1 MKLYADLTGRRTLQI
16 LSDVGVLAWVALWA
30 WVGRAVHDATT
41 RLAAPGYTLQ
51 GAGSGFRDQM
61 ARAGQSVSDVPLVGD
76 SLAEPF
82 QRAGNAGTSIE
93 QAGKDLVERGRQP
106 RAPAR
111 LGHRARADR
120 ARGLRLGRSPGPV
133 HQTRHRRPAL
143 HRRGCRPGPVRP
155 AGHGQAAHEP
165 ACPGVRRPCRGMA
178 AQRPGDDPRTGR
190 TRAARQRPA
199 TPACHCPRGLVLPG
213 LPGRTTP
220 SRAGSGD
227 AGPPPADPTTPLRH
241 PPGRRCGCP

>member
-82 QRAGNAGTSIE
+82 QRAGSAGTSIE
-93 QAGKDLVERGRQP
+93 QAGKDLVSAVDSLALLLGWVPALVPIVLVVFVWAVLRGRFIR
-106 RAPAR
+106 RA
-111 LGHRARADR
+111 
-120 ARGLRLGRSPGPV
+120 
-133 HQTRHRRPAL
+133 T
-143 HRRGCRPGPVRP
+143 
-155 AGHGQAAHEP
+155 
-165 ACPGVRRPCRGMA
+165 A
-178 AQRPGDDPRTGR
+178 AQRFIDEAADLDLFALRAMARQPMSRLARVCDDPAGAWRR
-190 TRAARQRPA
+190 SDPEMIRALAVLELRDS
-199 TPACHCPRGLVLPG
+199 GL
-213 LPGRTTP
+213 R
-220 SRAGSGD
+220 
-227 AGPPPADPTTPLRH
+227 PPPATVPVA
-241 PPGRRCGCP
+241 

>member
-93 QAGKDLVERGRQP
+93 QAGKDLVSAVDSLALLLGWVTALVPIVLVVFVWAVLRGRFIR
-106 RAPAR
+106 RA
-111 LGHRARADR
+111 
-120 ARGLRLGRSPGPV
+120 
-133 HQTRHRRPAL
+133 T
-143 HRRGCRPGPVRP
+143 
-155 AGHGQAAHEP
+155 
-165 ACPGVRRPCRGMA
+165 A
-178 AQRPGDDPRTGR
+178 AQRFIDEAADLDLFALRAMARQPMSRLARVCDDPDGAWRRSDTEMI
-190 TRAARQRPA
+190 RALAVLELRDS
-199 TPACHCPRGLVLPG
+199 GL
-213 LPGRTTP
+213 R
-220 SRAGSGD
+220 
-227 AGPPPADPTTPLRH
+227 PPPATVPVA
-241 PPGRRCGCP
+241 

>member
-61 ARAGQSVSDVPLVGD
+61 ARAGQSVSDVPLLGD

-93 QAGKDLVERGRQP
+93 QAGKDLVSAVDSLALLLGWVTALVPIVLVVFVWAVLRGRFIR
-106 RAPAR
+106 RA
-111 LGHRARADR
+111 
-120 ARGLRLGRSPGPV
+120 
-133 HQTRHRRPAL
+133 T
-143 HRRGCRPGPVRP
+143 
-155 AGHGQAAHEP
+155 
-165 ACPGVRRPCRGMA
+165 A
-178 AQRPGDDPRTGR
+178 AQRFIDEAADLDLFALRAMARQPMSRLARVCDDPAGAWRR
-190 TRAARQRPA
+190 SDPEMIRALAVLELRDS
-199 TPACHCPRGLVLPG
+199 GL
-213 LPGRTTP
+213 R
-220 SRAGSGD
+220 
-227 AGPPPADPTTPLRH
+227 PPPATVPVA
-241 PPGRRCGCP
+241 

>member
-61 ARAGQSVSDVPLVGD
+61 GRAGQSVSDVPLVGD

-93 QAGKDLVERGRQP
+93 QAGKDLVSAVDSLALLLGWVTALVPIVLVVFVWAVLRGRFIR
-106 RAPAR
+106 RA
-111 LGHRARADR
+111 
-120 ARGLRLGRSPGPV
+120 
-133 HQTRHRRPAL
+133 T
-143 HRRGCRPGPVRP
+143 
-155 AGHGQAAHEP
+155 
-165 ACPGVRRPCRGMA
+165 A
-178 AQRPGDDPRTGR
+178 AQRVIDEAADLDLFALRAMARQPMSRLARVCDDPAGAWRR
-190 TRAARQRPA
+190 SDPEMIRALAVLELRDS
-199 TPACHCPRGLVLPG
+199 GL
-213 LPGRTTP
+213 R
-220 SRAGSGD
+220 
-227 AGPPPADPTTPLRH
+227 PPPATVPVA
-241 PPGRRCGCP
+241 

>member
-93 QAGKDLVERGRQP
+93 QAGKDLVSAVDSLAILLGWVTALVPIVLVVVVWLFSGCGSSDAPPPPSASSTRTPTSTCSRCGPWPGSPCTGWPGCATTRPGHGGAATRTTSAHWPYSSCATAACDP
-106 RAPAR
+106 R
-111 LGHRARADR
+111 
-120 ARGLRLGRSPGPV
+120 
-133 HQTRHRRPAL
+133 
-143 HRRGCRPGPVRP
+143 RPGPV
-155 AGHGQAAHEP
+155 
-165 ACPGVRRPCRGMA
+165 V
-178 AQRPGDDPRTGR
+178 
-190 TRAARQRPA
+190 
-199 TPACHCPRGLVLPG
+199 
-213 LPGRTTP
+213 
-220 SRAGSGD
+220 
-227 AGPPPADPTTPLRH
+227 
-241 PPGRRCGCP
+241 

>member
-61 ARAGQSVSDVPLVGD
+61 GRAGQSVSDVPLVGD

-93 QAGKDLVERGRQP
+93 QAGKDLVSAVDSLALLLGWVTALVPIVLVVFVWAVLRGRFIR
-106 RAPAR
+106 RA
-111 LGHRARADR
+111 
-120 ARGLRLGRSPGPV
+120 
-133 HQTRHRRPAL
+133 T
-143 HRRGCRPGPVRP
+143 
-155 AGHGQAAHEP
+155 
-165 ACPGVRRPCRGMA
+165 A
-178 AQRPGDDPRTGR
+178 AQRFIDEAADLDLFALRAMARQPMSRLARVCDDPAGAWRR
-190 TRAARQRPA
+190 SDPEMIRALAVLELRDS
-199 TPACHCPRGLVLPG
+199 GL
-213 LPGRTTP
+213 R
-220 SRAGSGD
+220 
-227 AGPPPADPTTPLRH
+227 PPPATAPVA
-241 PPGRRCGCP
+241 

>member
-82 QRAGNAGTSIE
+82 QRAGGAGTSIE
-93 QAGKDLVERGRQP
+93 QAGKDLVSAVDSLALLLGWVTALVPIVLVVFVWAVLRGRFIR
-106 RAPAR
+106 RA
-111 LGHRARADR
+111 
-120 ARGLRLGRSPGPV
+120 
-133 HQTRHRRPAL
+133 T
-143 HRRGCRPGPVRP
+143 
-155 AGHGQAAHEP
+155 
-165 ACPGVRRPCRGMA
+165 A
-178 AQRPGDDPRTGR
+178 AQRFIDEAADLDLFALRAMARQPMSRLARVCDDPAGAWRR
-190 TRAARQRPA
+190 SDPEMIRALAVLELRDS
-199 TPACHCPRGLVLPG
+199 GL
-213 LPGRTTP
+213 R
-220 SRAGSGD
+220 
-227 AGPPPADPTTPLRH
+227 PPPATVPVA
-241 PPGRRCGCP
+241 

>member
-93 QAGKDLVERGRQP
+93 QAGKDLVSAVDSLALLLGWVTALVPIVLVVFVWAVLRGRFIR
-106 RAPAR
+106 RA
-111 LGHRARADR
+111 
-120 ARGLRLGRSPGPV
+120 
-133 HQTRHRRPAL
+133 T
-143 HRRGCRPGPVRP
+143 
-155 AGHGQAAHEP
+155 
-165 ACPGVRRPCRGMA
+165 A
-178 AQRPGDDPRTGR
+178 AQRFIDEAADLDLFALRAMARQPMSRLARVCDDPAGAWRR
-190 TRAARQRPA
+190 SDPEMIRALAVLELRDS
-199 TPACHCPRGLVLPG
+199 GL
-213 LPGRTTP
+213 R
-220 SRAGSGD
+220 
-227 AGPPPADPTTPLRH
+227 PPPATAPVA
-241 PPGRRCGCP
+241 

>member
-61 ARAGQSVSDVPLVGD
+61 ARAGQSVSDVPLLGD

-93 QAGKDLVERGRQP
+93 QAGKDLVSAVDSLALLLGWVTALVPIVLVVFVWAVLRGRFIR
-106 RAPAR
+106 RA
-111 LGHRARADR
+111 
-120 ARGLRLGRSPGPV
+120 
-133 HQTRHRRPAL
+133 T
-143 HRRGCRPGPVRP
+143 
-155 AGHGQAAHEP
+155 
-165 ACPGVRRPCRGMA
+165 A
-178 AQRPGDDPRTGR
+178 AQRFIDEAADLDLFALRAMARQPMSRLARVCDDPAGAWRR
-190 TRAARQRPA
+190 SDPEMIRALAVLELRDS
-199 TPACHCPRGLVLPG
+199 GL
-213 LPGRTTP
+213 R
-220 SRAGSGD
+220 
-227 AGPPPADPTTPLRH
+227 PPPATAPVA
-241 PPGRRCGCP
+241 

>member
-61 ARAGQSVSDVPLVGD
+61 GRAGQSVSDVPLVGD

-93 QAGKDLVERGRQP
+93 QAGKDLVSAVDSLALLLGWVTALVPIVLVVFVWAVLRGRFIR
-106 RAPAR
+106 RA
-111 LGHRARADR
+111 
-120 ARGLRLGRSPGPV
+120 
-133 HQTRHRRPAL
+133 T
-143 HRRGCRPGPVRP
+143 
-155 AGHGQAAHEP
+155 
-165 ACPGVRRPCRGMA
+165 A
-178 AQRPGDDPRTGR
+178 AQRFIDEAADLDLFALRAMARQPMSRLARVCDDPAGAWRR
-190 TRAARQRPA
+190 SDQEMIRALAVLELRDS
-199 TPACHCPRGLVLPG
+199 GL
-213 LPGRTTP
+213 R
-220 SRAGSGD
+220 
-227 AGPPPADPTTPLRH
+227 PPPATAPVA
-241 PPGRRCGCP
+241 

>member
-61 ARAGQSVSDVPLVGD
+61 ARAGQSVSDVPLLGD

-93 QAGKDLVERGRQP
+93 QAGKDLVSAVDSLALLLGWVTALVPIVLVVFVWAVLRGRFIR
-106 RAPAR
+106 RA
-111 LGHRARADR
+111 
-120 ARGLRLGRSPGPV
+120 
-133 HQTRHRRPAL
+133 T
-143 HRRGCRPGPVRP
+143 
-155 AGHGQAAHEP
+155 
-165 ACPGVRRPCRGMA
+165 A
-178 AQRPGDDPRTGR
+178 AQRFIDEAADLDLFALRAMARQPMSRLARVCDDPAGAWRR
-190 TRAARQRPA
+190 SDQEMIRALAVLELRDS
-199 TPACHCPRGLVLPG
+199 GL
-213 LPGRTTP
+213 R
-220 SRAGSGD
+220 
-227 AGPPPADPTTPLRH
+227 PPPATAPVA
-241 PPGRRCGCP
+241 

>member
-61 ARAGQSVSDVPLVGD
+61 GRAGQSVSDVPLVGD

-93 QAGKDLVERGRQP
+93 QAGKDLVSAVDSLALLLGWVTALVPIVLVVFVWAVLRGRFIR
-106 RAPAR
+106 RA
-111 LGHRARADR
+111 
-120 ARGLRLGRSPGPV
+120 
-133 HQTRHRRPAL
+133 T
-143 HRRGCRPGPVRP
+143 
-155 AGHGQAAHEP
+155 
-165 ACPGVRRPCRGMA
+165 A
-178 AQRPGDDPRTGR
+178 AQRFIDEAADLDLFALRAMARQPMSRLARVCDDPAGAWRR
-190 TRAARQRPA
+190 SDPEMIRALAVLELRDS
-199 TPACHCPRGLVLPG
+199 GL
-213 LPGRTTP
+213 R
-220 SRAGSGD
+220 
-227 AGPPPADPTTPLRH
+227 PPPATVPVA
-241 PPGRRCGCP
+241 